1 MRVTGGVLVGRR
13 LSVPKGDAVRPSAD
27 RVRESIFATLGPLQG
42 ARVLDLYAG
51 SGALGIEALSRGA
64 ADAVFVER
72 AAGALET
79 LRRNLAELELRDRSR
94 VVRSDAR
101 AAIRRLG
108 RRGECY
114 QLILMDPPYTTGEAE
129 PAMVAVVEARILSP
143 GGALV
148 LESSRRH
155 PPGDVAGLEKLDE
168 RRYGDTVMLRFRN
181 GIGCGGAE

>member
-1 MRVTGGVLVGRR
+1 MGRR
-13 LSVPKGDAVRPSAD
+13 LSVPRGDAVRPSAD

-94 VVRSDAR
+94 VLRSDAR
-101 AAIRRLG
+101 AAIRQLG

-129 PAMVAVVEARILSP
+129 PAMVAVVEAGILSP
-143 GGALV
+143 GGTLV

-155 PPGDVAGLEKLDE
+155 PPGEVAGLEKLDE

-181 GIGCGGAE
+181 CIGCGGAE